1 MSLYWFNF
9 QPKNTE
15 SLNKDEKDLFRIR
28 DYDDPNINKAKL
40 VNKNFLYP
48 HRDSN
53 GTHDK
58 FRVSNITPKDPIYD
72 TLTENERVE
81 NGLPTKFQYRI
92 NSIYNSLITGFA
104 LGKDFF
110 VMLNNFFFNI
120 YLYLYRLWII

>member
-9 QPKNTE
+9 QPKNIN
-15 SLNKDEKDLFRIR
+15 SINKDEKDLYRIR

-92 NSIYNSLITGFA
+92 NSIYNSLLTGFA
-104 LGKDFF
+104 LGKIKKFTYFF
-110 VMLNNFFFNI
+110 S
-120 YLYLYRLWII
+120 

>member
-1 MSLYWFNF
+1 MSLYWTNF

-15 SLNKDEKDLFRIR
+15 SLCNDEKDLFRIR

-53 GTHDK
+53 GTYDK
-58 FRVSNITPKDPIYD
+58 MRNNYITPSDPIWE

-81 NGLPTKFQYRI
+81 NGLPSKLQFKI
-92 NSIYNSLITGFA
+92 ESIYNTIFCGLG
-104 LGKDFF
+104 LGKGICFKVF
-110 VMLNNFFFNI
+110 
-120 YLYLYRLWII
+120 YLS